1 MDPLDKH
8 LFGPSV
14 VIAYLS
20 YRSEDVPALEV
31 LKETKLAGDTSY
43 WALYCRDPSRDTTN
57 LKAFQLD
64 SDAPSGVRPDS
75 LDADTDRRIRYESS
89 TSLFGAFT
97 HRTNLRAFLD
107 GQKHL
112 FQSPHAKPRIAA
124 ELIVVSLDAMPLM
137 ILYTSDGGNA
147 GKLGQRAEARGLLV
161 IAGPFDSVPASI
173 RAPPERRRHAR
184 RPSGDLCRSVGT
196 PYAGDLVAALVVG
209 SASGE
214 AGVSN
219 DIASTALTQLLA
231 LPKAGKMAGAEHRAA
246 LYAMVGRVPA
256 LPALQPGLPLLGKE
270 THDAPLNAL
279 TAALRAAL
287 TVVSQA
293 SYLSPTTPQQL
304 SSPSWRTR
312 RRPPGAQVS
321 RLHAERCGNLP
332 PPPPSPHSSQ
342 LSPPPSSRSL
352 RARICPAKG
361 GTPQQCCC
369 ETRRTRQ
376 DTVGPRAKGHARVDV
391 GFRNNSYRTTAK
403 AGAKAGAASKG
414 VGTKD
419 KASPAPAAAGGK
431 STPGKSAH
439 HASSLVN
446 KRVYGKVLR
455 EGSPSDLLWLARA
468 GVATLE
474 AFAVEVASK
483 ADVNLAPLG
492 TMLAHLATRA
502 ADHRVWGES
511 NALVSGAAGRAGKTV
526 SAAICAGVLDL
537 VTEEEVKEKEK
548 SGSSSVKKTTED
560 ADAAKA
566 DKPFPVERLRA
577 LVQASVS
584 FGEAASPKLKLEE
597 LSAWLVPTHHDITS
611 GPAGGKNKT
620 SAWIGLGGRT
630 GMDPRE
636 DVNPLEITDAEPEP
650 ITNKRIMAVLNFL
663 RSTIVEGLQ
672 DATAGTSNA
681 QLTKFYANFRFV
693 FDAAQ
698 NNNKQTLRMCEHLG
712 MFLG

>member
-1 MDPLDKH
+1 MSESRPRSTFALDGPPGQAPLWAMNH
-8 LFGPSV
+8 GNVHIASVAVYSSYGHVLQEIIPSV

-75 LDADTDRRIRYESS
+75 LDANTDRRIRYESS

-246 LYAMVGRVPA
+246 LYAMVGRVVGAGMGSEWMRSRWKWAMRGVREGEEREKKNKDGTAGLVQRAKTSLALSDGASAVRRGDSPA
-256 LPALQPGLPLLGKE
+256 LPALQPGLPLLVKE

-293 SYLSPTTPQQL
+293 ALLALLADKKET
-304 SSPSWRTR
+304 TR
-312 RRPPGAQVS
+312 RAGVEIACGAVWQVGENKPS
-321 RLHAERCGNLP
+321 ATPALAALLP
-332 PPPPSPHSSQ
+332 T
-342 LSPPPSSRSL
+342 LTPPSSRSL

-361 GTPQQCCC
+361 GAPQQCCC

-391 GFRNNSYRTTAK
+391 GFRNNSYRTT
-403 AGAKAGAASKG
+403 GERTVDASFWWENNHG
-414 VGTKD
+414 C
-419 KASPAPAAAGGK
+419 S
-431 STPGKSAH
+431 
-439 HASSLVN
+439 
-446 KRVYGKVLR
+446 
-455 EGSPSDLLWLARA
+455 
-468 GVATLE
+468 
-474 AFAVEVASK
+474 
-483 ADVNLAPLG
+483 
-492 TMLAHLATRA
+492 
-502 ADHRVWGES
+502 
-511 NALVSGAAGRAGKTV
+511 
-526 SAAICAGVLDL
+526 
-537 VTEEEVKEKEK
+537 
-548 SGSSSVKKTTED
+548 
-560 ADAAKA
+560 
-566 DKPFPVERLRA
+566 
-577 LVQASVS
+577 Q
-584 FGEAASPKLKLEE
+584 
-597 LSAWLVPTHHDITS
+597 
-611 GPAGGKNKT
+611 
-620 SAWIGLGGRT
+620 GGRESRC
-630 GMDPRE
+630 G
-636 DVNPLEITDAEPEP
+636 
-650 ITNKRIMAVLNFL
+650 
-663 RSTIVEGLQ
+663 VEGC
-672 DATAGTSNA
+672 GH
-681 QLTKFYANFRFV
+681 K
-693 FDAAQ
+693 
-698 NNNKQTLRMCEHLG
+698 G
-712 MFLG
+712 